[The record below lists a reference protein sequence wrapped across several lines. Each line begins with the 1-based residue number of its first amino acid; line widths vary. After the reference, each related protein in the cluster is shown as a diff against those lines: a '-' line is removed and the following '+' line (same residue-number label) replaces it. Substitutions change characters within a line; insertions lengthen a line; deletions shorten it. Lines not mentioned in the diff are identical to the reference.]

1 MPSLSVGPIGPE
13 SGVHAPL
20 DDALDG
26 PEDACVRALAATSI
40 WAIIANVKGTYVI
53 AAVLT
58 VALSLAGRVISAD
71 EVVVELVGFLGNLP
85 AGEVRLPLSGVTTA
99 RLEVPNE
106 LGGSRVAFTVEFTMH
121 TEFARDAGRLR
132 DQELVVLEG
141 VLRPGR
147 LWARRIHEVDIAEYG
162 GRLALRDGPLDLP
175 VTTDRLVE
183 IFLDGAKTLP
193 VTFLLTP
200 GTSSRQSKLSDG
212 QAVTIAVV
220 TGRRVVVGIEA
231 TSPR

>member
-1 MPSLSVGPIGPE
+1 
-13 SGVHAPL
+13 
-20 DDALDG
+20 
-26 PEDACVRALAATSI
+26 
-40 WAIIANVKGTYVI
+40 VKSTCRI

-58 VALSLAGRVISAD
+58 VALSLAGAVFSAD
-71 EVVVELVGFLGNLP
+71 EVEVELVGFLGDLP
-85 AGEVRLPLSGVTTA
+85 AREVRLPLSGVTTA

-106 LGGSRVAFTVEFTMH
+106 QGGPRVAFTVEFTTR

-132 DQELVVLEG
+132 DDQLVVLEG

-147 LWARRIHEVDIAEYG
+147 LWVRRIPEVDIAEYA

-183 IFLDGAKTLP
+183 IFLDDTTLP

-200 GTSSRQSKLSDG
+200 RTSSRQSKLNDG
-212 QAVTIAVV
+212 QSVTIAVV

-231 TSPR
+231 TRQR